1 MLNPS
6 AARARNEDL
15 DDLEEK
21 GLLIGSHGNG
31 DATSLELDSGGT
43 TPRRRA
49 KGEPGNFEKLDLG
62 VKEESGLKSKRD
74 QQAFALLIVLCE

>member
-6 AARARNEDL
+6 AVRGRNEDL

-21 GLLIGSHGNG
+21 GLLIGGQNG
-31 DATSLELDSGGT
+31 DATSLELEAGGT

-49 KGEPGNFEKLDLG
+49 KGDSGHFEKLDLG

-74 QQAFALLIVLCE
+74 QQAFALLIVLCK